1 MQKEACLKGEI
12 VMSGRNSIVTADLK
26 LLTSQYPI
34 PWYKLRDKTVLITG
48 ATGFLATYMV
58 ETLLFLNETQQLN
71 VTIIAVVR
79 NRNGFAQ
86 RFSHYLERPDLICI
100 EQDIS
105 SPLQV
110 DRKIEFIIHA
120 ASQASPK
127 YYATDPVG
135 TLSANTLGTSCLL
148 ELARNNCVESFLY
161 FSSAEV
167 YGEATHVPTA
177 ESDYGYLDPLAVRSC
192 YAESKRMGENMC
204 TSWHHQYK
212 VPAKIV
218 RPFHTYGPGMRF
230 DDGRVYADFVAD
242 VVNGRDIVLKS
253 DGLTRRSFCYLAD
266 ATAGFWLV
274 LLSGSN
280 ARAYNIGNPEG
291 EISIRDLASLV
302 SGLYP
307 QKGIS
312 VLFEHRK
319 ESDRYLPSQVSV
331 TCPDITLA
339 KSLGWSPI
347 TSIENGFRKTID
359 SYQS

>member
-1 MQKEACLKGEI
+1 
-12 VMSGRNSIVTADLK
+12 MSNMAVSRHPIVTADLDW
-26 LLTSQYPI
+26 LTSQYSI
-34 PWYKLRDKTVLITG
+34 PWYNLRGKSVMITG
-48 ATGFLATYMV
+48 AAGFLAAYMV

-71 VTIIAVVR
+71 VAVIAVVR
-79 NRNGFAQ
+79 NRKGFTQ
-86 RFSHYLERPDLICI
+86 RFNHHLKRPDLICV

-105 SPLQV
+105 SPLHIDRRV
-110 DRKIEFIIHA
+110 DFIIHA

-135 TLSANTLGTSCLL
+135 TLSANTLGTAQLL
-148 ELARNNCVESFLY
+148 ELARINQVEGFLY

-167 YGEATHVPTA
+167 YGEAARVPTA
-177 ESDYGYLDPLAVRSC
+177 ESDYGFLEPLAVRSC

-204 TSWHHQYK
+204 VSWHHQYG

-218 RPFHTYGPGMRF
+218 RPFHTYGPGMRL

-242 VVNGRDIVLKS
+242 VVNGRDIILKS

-266 ATAGFWLV
+266 ATAGFWMV
-274 LLSGSN
+274 LLGGAN
-280 ARAYNIGNPEG
+280 AQAYNIGNPDG
-291 EISIRDLASLV
+291 EISIRELASLV
-302 SGLYP
+302 AGLYP
-307 QKGIS
+307 EKHIL
-312 VLFEHRK
+312 VKFEHRK
-319 ESDRYLPSQVSV
+319 ESESYLPSQISV

-347 TSIENGFRKTID
+347 TLIENGFRKTIE